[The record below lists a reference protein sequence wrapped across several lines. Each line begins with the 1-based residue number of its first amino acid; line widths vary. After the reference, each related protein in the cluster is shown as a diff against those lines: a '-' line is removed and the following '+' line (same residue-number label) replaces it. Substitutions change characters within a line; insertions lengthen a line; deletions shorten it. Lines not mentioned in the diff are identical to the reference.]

1 MLFSRKKEILF
12 FFSPIAGGNLQ
23 DKVES
28 PDAFQTQLF
37 SLRFKAFLLKLETGS
52 FPSFISVCC

>member
-1 MLFSRKKEILF
+1 MI
-12 FFSPIAGGNLQ
+12 FFSPIAGGKLQ